1 MAIRKILLV
10 DDDAR
15 LRRMLNICFS
25 GADFMV
31 EEADT
36 CSAAEASFRA
46 VRPDLSVIDFRLPDG
61 NALELLP
68 KLKEIEPSVPIIV
81 LTGFGSMELGVALI
95 KAGAEQCLA
104 KPIEPP
110 ELL

>member
-10 DDDAR
+10 DDDAK

-25 GADFMV
+25 GADFLV
-31 EEADT
+31 EEAAT
-36 CSAAEASFRA
+36 CAAAEESFRT

-61 NALELLP
+61 TALELLP

-81 LTGFGSMELGVALI
+81 LTDFGSM
-95 KAGAEQCLA
+95 
-104 KPIEPP
+104 
-110 ELL
+110 